1 MKRDFDT
8 DINYQYLLLLL
19 FFVTNFIVRRQIDIF
34 IQYWL

>member
-8 DINYQYLLLLL
+8 DTNYQYLLLL

>member
-8 DINYQYLLLLL
+8 DINYQYLLLL
-19 FFVTNFIVRRQIDIF
+19 FFVTNFIVKRQIDFF